1 MDKAAIFEK
10 LAKHYNLKLKEVA
23 FIGDD
28 INDLCVFELAGL
40 SACPADTFKYIKE
53 RTDLT
58 TLAKGGEGVL
68 REVAD
73 LVLAAQ
79 DKFEG
84 VLASEKRKG

>member
-1 MDKAAIFEK
+1 MKNWR
-10 LAKHYNLKLKEVA
+10 KHYNLKLKEVA

-28 INDLCVFELAGL
+28 INGLCVYEISVGL
-40 SACPADTFKYIKE
+40 SACPADTFGYIKE

-58 TLAKGGEGVL
+58 TSAKGGEGVL

-84 VLASEKRKG
+84 VIASERRKG

>member
-1 MDKAAIFEK
+1 
-10 LAKHYNLKLKEVA
+10 VA

-28 INDLCVFELAGL
+28 INDLCVFEKAGF
-40 SACPADTFKYIKE
+40 SACPADTFKYIKQ

-58 TLAKGGEGVL
+58 TLARGGEGVL

-79 DKFEG
+79 GKFED
-84 VLASEKRKG
+84 VIASEKRRG